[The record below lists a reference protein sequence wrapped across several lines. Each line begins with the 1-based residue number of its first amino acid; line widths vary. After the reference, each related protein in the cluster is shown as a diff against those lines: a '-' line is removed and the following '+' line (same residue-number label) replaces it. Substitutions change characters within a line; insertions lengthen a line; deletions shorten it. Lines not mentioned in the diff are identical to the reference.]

1 VPHLE
6 KAAQLPQRRAAQRL
20 GRRSRS
26 CWVGLTRYDPT
37 VPPAG
42 IALMTN
48 QVAVSPDATAECGL
62 EKIIALS

>member
-1 VPHLE
+1 LKRPHNC
-6 KAAQLPQRRAAQRL
+6 RNAQRL
-20 GRRSRS
+20 GRRSDFY
-26 CWVGLTRYDPT
+26 WLGLTRYDPT

-48 QVAVSPDATAECGL
+48 QVAVSPDATAECIL